1 MSAAVSTFAPV
12 STTWTFFEGAWHE
25 GNVAIMGPRTQAAWL
40 GSVVFDGA
48 RAYEGGAPDLEA
60 HMARVNESARR
71 FHLRPVVAHET
82 WMELSREGIG
92 RFPAGAALYIRPMY
106 WADAGMSGGG
116 VMFNPEST
124 RWCLCL
130 YEAPMPG
137 PREIGITLSPYR
149 RPTIETA
156 PVDAKAACL
165 YPNNARALL
174 EASSRSFENCLLTDM
189 LGNVAEL
196 ANSNVFMAKDGVVY
210 TPAPNGTFLDGIT
223 RQRTIRLLRE
233 AGETVVETSLRYA
246 DFQDAD
252 EIFSSGNFA
261 KLSAITRIDAR
272 DLQPGPMFRKASEL
286 YRDFA
291 AASKI

>member
-48 RAYEGGAPDLEA
+48 RAYDGGAPDLDL
-60 HMARVNESARR
+60 HMARVNTSARR
-71 FHLRPVVAHET
+71 FHLKPVVEHDT
-82 WMELSREGIG
+82 WMALAREGIG
-92 RFPAGAALYIRPMY
+92 RFAPGAALYVRPMY
-106 WADAGMSGGG
+106 WADAGMAGGG
-116 VMFNPEST
+116 VMFNPDST

-137 PREIGITLSPYR
+137 PRQIGITLSPYR

-174 EASSRSFENCLLTDM
+174 EAASRGFENCLLTDM

-196 ANSNVFMAKDGVVY
+196 ANSNVFMAKDGVVF

-223 RQRTIRLLRE
+223 RQRTIQLLRG
-233 AGETVVETSLRYA
+233 AGVTVVEASLRYA

-252 EIFSSGNFA
+252 EVFSSGNFA

-286 YRDFA
+286 YREFA